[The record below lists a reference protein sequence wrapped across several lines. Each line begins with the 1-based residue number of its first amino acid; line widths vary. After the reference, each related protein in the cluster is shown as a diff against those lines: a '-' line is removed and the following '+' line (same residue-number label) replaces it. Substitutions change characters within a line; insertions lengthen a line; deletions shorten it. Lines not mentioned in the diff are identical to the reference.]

1 VVPHGGKEKYFGT
14 NPLSIAF
21 PRAGGEP
28 VCLDMATSQVAWNK
42 VLNARIE
49 GHDLDPDVAV
59 DADGKVTTDPHQ
71 ARAGIPLGGPIY
83 GYKGYGLAFMVD
95 LLCGAMNGMG
105 FGPYINSMYEDLDQP
120 RKIGHLTIAIDPG
133 RFAGA
138 ATLEPQVDSIVQ
150 DLRKRGDI
158 LFPGEPELIA
168 QEKRRVSGI
177 PIDEEAL
184 ADMKKWSAKLDVPFP
199 TETR

>member
-1 VVPHGGKEKYFGT
+1 VPHGGKEKYFGT

-28 VCLDMATSQVAWNK
+28 VCLDMATSQIAWNK

-49 GHDLDPDVAV
+49 GHDLDPGVAV
-59 DADGKVTTDPHQ
+59 DSDGNVTTDPHK

-83 GYKGYGLAFMVD
+83 GYKGYGLAFMID
-95 LLCGAMNGMG
+95 LLCGAMNGMT
-105 FGPYINSMYEDLDQP
+105 FGPYINAMYEDLDRP
-120 RKIGHLTIAIDPG
+120 RKIGHLCIAIDPG

-138 ATLEPQVDSIVQ
+138 AMLETQVDAIVN
-150 DLRKRGDI
+150 DLRTRGDI
-158 LFPGEPELIA
+158 LFPGEPELIE

-177 PIDEEAL
+177 PIDAEAL
-184 ADMKKWSAKLDVPFP
+184 ADMKQWSAKLGVTFP
-199 TETR
+199 TETS

>member
-1 VVPHGGKEKYFGT
+1 M
-14 NPLSIAF
+14 S
-21 PRAGGEP
+21 
-28 VCLDMATSQVAWNK
+28 ATSSVSTSG
-42 VLNARIE
+42 VF
-49 GHDLDPDVAV
+49 D
-59 DADGKVTTDPHQ
+59 TM
-71 ARAGIPLGGPIY
+71 IP
-83 GYKGYGLAFMVD
+83 
-95 LLCGAMNGMG
+95 
-105 FGPYINSMYEDLDQP
+105 
-120 RKIGHLTIAIDPG
+120 R

-138 ATLEPQVDSIVQ
+138 ATLEPQVDAIVQ

-199 TETR
+199 TETE